1 MRSQTKASLIVDVPF
16 LLWDSWKIT
25 TFCINFSKNKKI
37 IKSWASNFWWMDSD
51 GFYAKMLHGRS
62 PTFCQILFVFFYHP
76 NVLLLKCVT
85 RQLSSYHS
93 TGNFFLPKN
102 RWNQL
107 FNTGVGIN
115 TKFVGH
121 KIGFWLREM
130 NKNPIFMRT
139 KKW

>member
-62 PTFCQILFVFFYHP
+62 PTFCQILFVFFIIPTCYFW
-76 NVLLLKCVT
+76 NVLLV
-85 RQLSSYHS
+85 SYQVIIRPVI
-93 TGNFFLPKN
+93 FFLPKN

-107 FNTGVGIN
+107 FNTVVGIN
-115 TKFVGH
+115 TKFFGH